1 MDEDYADADYIRD
14 MTAKRF
20 GWMDFD
26 HYKMNLD
33 AIDGKMQHMF
43 DYIVELEWTIR
54 EWDVINELR

>member
-1 MDEDYADADYIRD
+1 MSDDYTDADYVRD

-33 AIDGKMQHMF
+33 AIDGTMEDMF
-43 DYIVELEWTIR
+43 EYIVKLELQLI
-54 EWDVINELR
+54 